1 MVPGTDRPFAA
12 ALLRVI
18 GSPPHSGEEVALVEA
33 VGRQSV

>member
-1 MVPGTDRPFAA
+1 
-12 ALLRVI
+12 LLRVI